1 MRNLRQP
8 SRHPEPATSRKPEV
22 GAPSLFQITLV
33 ALLIL
38 TGSEMLQEAFA
49 LTSSFT
55 GQVLTVGVG
64 TAVAIL
70 GAFLVRRKHVGVQ
83 ERLAEVSVA
92 RQRAESAHQG
102 QLERMHRLEE
112 AKQALEAGILAHR
125 QTEEALQKATET
137 LTARIDEQAAELVR
151 ASSALQSAATERMQL
166 EQALQQSRAE
176 VFEAN
181 RTKSDFLANMSH
193 EIRTPLN
200 GVIGMTQLLLDT
212 DLTPE
217 QKDYAE
223 TARGSADMLL
233 TIVNDLLDFS
243 ELETGTFELEEKDFS
258 PRNTVEE
265 VLDLFAET
273 AAKKKLELTSFI
285 HDDVPSLLCGD
296 ATRLRQVLISLLG
309 NALKFT
315 ETGQVSLHTGLV
327 QTTESDV
334 TLRFTITDTGI
345 GIPTNRLTNLFQAFS
360 QGDPSSTRR
369 YGGTGLGLAISKRIV
384 GHMRGEIGVESESAH
399 GSTFWFTVRL
409 RHQVAA
415 KEEVATPTFPS
426 ILAPTGSSKAEE
438 QPAILVAEDN
448 PVNQKLI
455 SRLLQKLGY
464 RTTVVFNGR
473 AAFEE
478 TTTNS
483 YVAVLMDCQMPEM
496 DGLSATGEI
505 RAREVTLN
513 LPRLPIIALT
523 AHIMPGDRERCLAA
537 GMDDYLSKPLSP
549 GKLQTTLTHW
559 VTWAKTQTAPT
570 VASETA
576 VSLERNLSTRTSQA
590 TAAFITKAAE
600 PSPEEPSC
608 HPLTQFSQNMG
619 GEEEGRD
626 NTALIFDMDL
636 SYGKEE
642 NASEDAR
649 DNTVLLFDT
658 QDLSPA
664 TNGFRILPSNL
675 TAEEEAYS
683 LRSTDNASSQHN
695 NDAFVPQ
702 GDQFQYQL
710 PDENTEEPGVA
721 GGNNL
726 FIPDDGVRLPV
737 PIISSVFDLS
747 EALDRVDGDKVL
759 LSEMAELFL
768 ESYPEYLS
776 RIKEAV
782 IQADLTALT
791 QAAHALK
798 GSVGNFTTREP
809 FEVAR
814 TLEQL
819 GRQGNIDMASQVVV
833 ELEHV
838 LAQLTPALENLRL
851 EATA

>member
-22 GAPSLFQITLV
+22 GVPSLFQITLV
-33 ALLIL
+33 AFLIL

-102 QLERMHRLEE
+102 QLERGHRLEE
-112 AKQALEAGILAHR
+112 AKQTLEAEILAHR

-223 TARGSADMLL
+223 TARGSAEMLL

-296 ATRLRQVLISLLG
+296 ATRLRQVLINLLG
-309 NALKFT
+309 NAFKFT
-315 ETGQVSLHTGLV
+315 ETGKVSLHTGLV

-426 ILAPTGSSKAEE
+426 ILAPTGPSKAEE

-464 RTTVVFNGR
+464 RTKVVFNGR

-496 DGLSATGEI
+496 DGLSATGKI

-549 GKLQTTLTHW
+549 DKLQTTLTHW
-559 VTWAKTQTAPT
+559 VTWAKTQVAPT
-570 VASETA
+570 AAPETA
-576 VSLERNLSTRTSQA
+576 VSLDKNLPTPTSQA

-600 PSPEEPSC
+600 PSPEGSPF
-608 HPLTQFSQNMG
+608 HPLTQLSQNTG
-619 GEEEGRD
+619 SEEEGRD

-642 NASEDAR
+642 NTPEEAR

-658 QDLSPA
+658 QGLSPA
-664 TNGFRILPSNL
+664 TNGFRILPSTL
-675 TAEEEAYS
+675 TTEQEVYS
-683 LRSTDNASSQHN
+683 LRSTDNASSQYN
-695 NDAFVPQ
+695 SDAFVPQ
-702 GDQFQYQL
+702 GDQFQCQP
-710 PDENTEEPGVA
+710 PDENTEEPVVA

-726 FIPDDGVRLPV
+726 FIPDDGVRLPA
-737 PIISSVFDLS
+737 PIIPSVFDLS

-768 ESYPEYLS
+768 ESYPGYLS

-851 EATA
+851 EAAA

>member
-1 MRNLRQP
+1 
-8 SRHPEPATSRKPEV
+8 
-22 GAPSLFQITLV
+22 
-33 ALLIL
+33 
-38 TGSEMLQEAFA
+38 MLQEAFA

-360 QGDPSSTRR
+360 QGDPSSTQ
-369 YGGTGLGLAISKRIV
+369 GMEELGSD
-384 GHMRGEIGVESESAH
+384 SQSA
-399 GSTFWFTVRL
+399 
-409 RHQVAA
+409 
-415 KEEVATPTFPS
+415 
-426 ILAPTGSSKAEE
+426 
-438 QPAILVAEDN
+438 
-448 PVNQKLI
+448 
-455 SRLLQKLGY
+455 
-464 RTTVVFNGR
+464 
-473 AAFEE
+473 
-478 TTTNS
+478 
-483 YVAVLMDCQMPEM
+483 
-496 DGLSATGEI
+496 
-505 RAREVTLN
+505 
-513 LPRLPIIALT
+513 
-523 AHIMPGDRERCLAA
+523 
-537 GMDDYLSKPLSP
+537 
-549 GKLQTTLTHW
+549 
-559 VTWAKTQTAPT
+559 
-570 VASETA
+570 
-576 VSLERNLSTRTSQA
+576 
-590 TAAFITKAAE
+590 
-600 PSPEEPSC
+600 
-608 HPLTQFSQNMG
+608 
-619 GEEEGRD
+619 
-626 NTALIFDMDL
+626 
-636 SYGKEE
+636 
-642 NASEDAR
+642 
-649 DNTVLLFDT
+649 
-658 QDLSPA
+658 
-664 TNGFRILPSNL
+664 
-675 TAEEEAYS
+675 
-683 LRSTDNASSQHN
+683 NASS
-695 NDAFVPQ
+695 DTCAARSGSSGTAKEVRS
-702 GDQFQYQL
+702 GL
-710 PDENTEEPGVA
+710 PYAPSSSRGKR
-721 GGNNL
+721 GNGHSGT
-726 FIPDDGVRLPV
+726 FPV
-737 PIISSVFDLS
+737 L
-747 EALDRVDGDKVL
+747 ALDG
-759 LSEMAELFL
+759 
-768 ESYPEYLS
+768 P
-776 RIKEAV
+776 
-782 IQADLTALT
+782 
-791 QAAHALK
+791 
-798 GSVGNFTTREP
+798 
-809 FEVAR
+809 
-814 TLEQL
+814 
-819 GRQGNIDMASQVVV
+819 
-833 ELEHV
+833 
-838 LAQLTPALENLRL
+838 
-851 EATA
+851 